1 MQVDIVYML
10 AFSLRLISSLLSVS
24 IKGITGTFLV
34 LTRVAII
41 GHYAFDAVEGS
52 QQTFFE
58 IPITSVRSHVMVLE
72 LL

>member
-1 MQVDIVYML
+1 ML
-10 AFSLRLISSLLSVS
+10 AFSLRLISSLLLVS

-52 QQTFFE
+52 
-58 IPITSVRSHVMVLE
+58 
-72 LL
+72 